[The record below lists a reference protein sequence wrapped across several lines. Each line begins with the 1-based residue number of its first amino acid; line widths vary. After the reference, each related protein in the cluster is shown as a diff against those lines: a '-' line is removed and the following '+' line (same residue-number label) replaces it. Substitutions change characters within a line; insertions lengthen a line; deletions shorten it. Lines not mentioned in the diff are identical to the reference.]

1 MHKPSQAVVRH
12 LEMSSEAVGINP
24 LEASPEET
32 GRERG
37 GERDHEHPE
46 KQANTCGN
54 KGGAMEGQIYIRKG
68 GRKWRE
74 KQRQTNIKYLRT
86 ARDVKTRHREPRSSS
101 TVAHTERCVKM
112 AILLMSFGRMYG
124 QLHKA
129 WALRESIDSRKLST
143 SSWVISHAM

>member
-54 KGGAMEGQIYIRKG
+54 KGGAMEGQIYKERGKKMERETETGQHQIPAHSP
-68 GRKWRE
+68 GREDKTSGA
-74 KQRQTNIKYLRT
+74 KVIVDCRT
-86 ARDVKTRHREPRSSS
+86 HR
-101 TVAHTERCVKM
+101 
-112 AILLMSFGRMYG
+112 
-124 QLHKA
+124 
-129 WALRESIDSRKLST
+129 ALRQNGNTIDVFRAY
-143 SSWVISHAM
+143 VRAAA